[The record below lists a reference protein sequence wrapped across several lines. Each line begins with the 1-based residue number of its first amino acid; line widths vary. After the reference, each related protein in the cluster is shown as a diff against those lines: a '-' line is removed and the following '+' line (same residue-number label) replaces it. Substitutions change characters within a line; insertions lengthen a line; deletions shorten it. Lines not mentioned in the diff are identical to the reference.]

1 MRPRQRRQTQEKPGL
16 CGCCCQRQSLRAV
29 LFLCWLASIG
39 SVHAGVVD
47 PFKTLG
53 VARTASPEE
62 VKKQYR
68 KLCLKYHPDKN
79 VSKSEKERK
88 LCETKFKQVQE
99 AFDMIENKKFGSS
112 AFGSSGFG
120 SQSGRT
126 QQSYQTHGNSPY
138 DLFTN
143 MDDLFRSM
151 DELHR
156 NFSGRGGMNFEFRRS
171 TSYRRGAGFY
181 STNDDSIYPANLPFK
196 SIYVQ
201 SVTIPLQDLYKGKS
215 SFQFQFKDS
224 LLKRYRA
231 SVRGKMILYSLCMA
245 VFGAISAIFTS
256 RDRFFV
262 AFVGLMMIHV
272 STPAPDPSESYTK
285 PIQRGSKGGETSV
298 KFSKHHYLEIIF
310 KLKEAKHPV
319 YRREGNNLHA
329 NLVITSTE
337 AARGCKKHIEALDPS
352 EDLIEIT
359 IPPKKFRYM
368 TLLEQR
374 QQKIRNTVKIRGRGW
389 PIRKDDASEDPRN
402 DKEDTEYDYGDLIV
416 TIKVQKPTAKRKR

>member
-1 MRPRQRRQTQEKPGL
+1 MRPRQRRQTQQKHRL
-16 CGCCCQRQSLRAV
+16 CQCSRRRQILRAAV
-29 LFLCWLASIG
+29 LLCWLASIG
-39 SVHAGVVD
+39 CVHAGVVD
-47 PFKTLG
+47 PFTTLG

-88 LCETKFKQVQE
+88 LCEAKFKQVQE

-112 AFGSSGFG
+112 TFGTSGFR
-120 SQSGRT
+120 SQAGGTR
-126 QQSYQTHGNSPY
+126 QGYQTRGNSQE
-138 DLFTN
+138 DLFAAMN
-143 MDDLFRSM
+143 DLFGSM

-156 NFSGRGGMNFEFRRS
+156 NFSGKGVHFQFRRS
-171 TSYRRGAGFY
+171 GSYPRGTGFN
-181 STNDDSIYPANLPFK
+181 SVNDESIYPANLPFK

-215 SFQFQFKDS
+215 SFQFDFKDS
-224 LLKRYRA
+224 LVKRYRA
-231 SVRGKMILYSLCMA
+231 SFRGKMIIYSLCMA
-245 VFGAISAIFTS
+245 LFGAISAVFTS

-272 STPAPDPSESYTK
+272 STPAPDPSELYKK

-329 NLVITSTE
+329 NLVITSRE
-337 AARGCKKHIEALDPS
+337 AARGCKKNIEALDPS
-352 EDLIEIT
+352 EDPIEIT
-359 IPPKKFRYM
+359 IPPKTFRYT

-374 QQKIRNTVKIRGRGW
+374 QQKKKNTLKISGRGW
-389 PIRKDDASEDPRN
+389 PIRKGDAPEESGN
-402 DKEDTEYDYGDLIV
+402 LKEDIEYDYGDLIV
-416 TIKVQKPTAKRKR
+416 NIKVQKPTAKRKG